1 MRILFLSA
9 WFPFPPDNG
18 SKLRIYHLLRALA
31 ARHQVTLLSF
41 ADTPDACADLP
52 ELRQLC
58 QAVHLVPISWYNPRR
73 LRARLGLFSLK
84 PRSVIDTFSP
94 QMAHLIT
101 QVTQTTP
108 FDLVI
113 ASQTRMASYR
123 PYFPGLPAIF
133 EEVEV
138 GVLYENFAA
147 AATVRRRFRHGLTWW
162 KHRRYLVRL
171 LRQYG
176 VCTVASVQEAALLQ
190 QEVGVTAIV
199 VPNCIDVAAYA
210 GVTAVAQPDT
220 LIYTGSFSFAPNHE
234 AMHWFVT
241 AVWPLVLAQRPQ
253 ARLLITGNP
262 AGRTLPSA
270 TNVTHLGFV
279 DDVRPYV
286 AAATVSIAPLQTGGG
301 TRLKILEAMAL
312 RVPVVA
318 TRKGAE
324 GLNGRHEQHLL
335 LADTP
340 AAFAAAV
347 VRLLQDAALRRYLAE
362 NAYQLAQ
369 QQYDWTVVTPR
380 LMQLVE
386 EVAHASH

>member
-31 ARHQVTLLSF
+31 ARHQVTLVSF
-41 ADTPDACADLP
+41 ADTPGARADVP
-52 ELRQLC
+52 ELRRLC
-58 QAVHLVPISWYNPRR
+58 QAVHLAPISWYNPRS

-84 PRSVIDTFSP
+84 PRSVIDTFSS
-94 QMAHLIT
+94 QMSHLIT

-123 PYFPGLPAIF
+123 PYFPDLPAIF

-138 GVLYENFAA
+138 GVLYGNFAA
-147 AATVRRRFRHGLTWW
+147 APTARERFRHGLTWW
-162 KHRRYLVRL
+162 KHRRYLAGL

-176 VCTVASVQEAALLQ
+176 ACTAASAQEAALLQ
-190 QEVGVTAIV
+190 QEVGVTAVV

-210 GVTAVAQPDT
+210 DVTAVAQPDT
-220 LIYTGSFSFAPNHE
+220 LIYTGSFSFAPNYE
-234 AMHWFVT
+234 AMYWFVT

-262 AGRTLPSA
+262 AGRTLPFA
-270 TNVTHLGFV
+270 ANVTHLGFV

-286 AAATVSIAPLQTGGG
+286 AASTISIAPLQTGGG

-324 GLNGRHEQHLL
+324 GLDCRHEQHLL

-340 AAFAAAV
+340 PAFAAAV
-347 VRLLQDAALRRYLAE
+347 VRLLQDATLRRCLAE

-369 QQYDWTVVTPR
+369 QQYDWTVVAPR
-380 LMQLVE
+380 LLQLVE
-386 EVAHASH
+386 EVADAGH